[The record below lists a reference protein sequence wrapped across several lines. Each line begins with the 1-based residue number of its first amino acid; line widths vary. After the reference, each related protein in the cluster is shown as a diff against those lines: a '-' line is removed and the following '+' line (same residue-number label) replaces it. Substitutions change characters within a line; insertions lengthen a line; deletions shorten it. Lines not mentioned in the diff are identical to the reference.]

1 MSERIHPITDH
12 KAGEVHAYLLDMD
25 DGLTLI
31 DTLSDDAGTVVIEAI
46 EEGLKRPLT
55 DLKRIVLT
63 HAHRSHIRGARR
75 LKELVPDATVYAN
88 PFEAATIGGLR
99 PCAPVTVW
107 PHAPRQALK
116 LQYGLSIGVYL
127 ERIGVPRD
135 RLGRF
140 NAPACDVDEEVVDG
154 DTIGELQVVLTPG
167 HTDGSTSFY
176 WPREKALFTGD
187 VVVTWPRLE
196 IGWRGLNVDTAR
208 NRRSLGELATVGE
221 VEFVGSG
228 HGPPIVDDAAASV
241 RALLTGAAVR
251 GPYSSEA

>member
-1 MSERIHPITDH
+1 MSARIHPITDH
-12 KAGEVHAYLLDMD
+12 QAGEVHAYLLEMD

-31 DTLSDDAGTVVIEAI
+31 DTLSDDAAGTVRPAI
-46 EEGLKRPLT
+46 EEGLGRDLG

-63 HAHRSHIRGARR
+63 HAHRSHVRGARWLR
-75 LKELVPDATVYAN
+75 EHTGATVYAN

-99 PCAPVTVW
+99 PCAPVTFW
-107 PHAPRQALK
+107 PHSPRQALK
-116 LQYGLSIGVYL
+116 LQYGLNIGVYL
-127 ERIGVPRD
+127 ERIGVSRD

-140 NAPACDVDEEVVDG
+140 NAPACDVDVEVGDG
-154 DTIGELQVVLTPG
+154 ACIGELQVVLTPG

-176 WPREKALFTGD
+176 WPRERALFTGD

-196 IGWRGLNVDTAR
+196 IGWRGLTVDTAR

-228 HGPPIVDDAAASV
+228 HGPPIVDDAAARV
-241 RALLTGAAVR
+241 RELLVGVATRRDPASPV
-251 GPYSSEA
+251 